1 MAELIALPLIG
12 VIAVFAAVRVIVERK
27 TGRKLPYLNVM
38 NFAIA
43 GSLVLLLDHPLSL
56 VAAAAYFV
64 GSTLEAN
71 AIASTYA
78 QNGRGG
84 E

>member
-1 MAELIALPLIG
+1 VIALY
-12 VIAVFAAVRVIVERK
+12 VVAAIAVFAAARAILERN
-27 TGRKLPYLNVM
+27 TGRRFPYANVL
-38 NFAIA
+38 NFAVA
-43 GSLVLLLDHPLSL
+43 GSLVLLLDHPITL

-78 QNGRGG
+78 GG
-84 E
+84 VKR

>member
-1 MAELIALPLIG
+1 MIALYL
-12 VIAVFAAVRVIVERK
+12 VAAVAVFAAIRAIVEK
-27 TGRKLPYLNVM
+27 NTGRKLPYTNVM
-38 NFAIA
+38 NFAVA
-43 GSLVLLLDHPLSL
+43 GALVLLLDHPLSI

-78 QNGRGG
+78 GG
-84 E
+84 MKR

>member
-1 MAELIALPLIG
+1 MIALYL
-12 VIAVFAAVRVIVERK
+12 VAALAVFAAIRAAVEK
-27 TGRKLPYLNVM
+27 NTGRKLPYVNVM
-38 NFAIA
+38 NFAVA
-43 GSLVLLLDHPLSL
+43 GAIVLLLNHPLAL

-78 QNGRGG
+78 GG
-84 E
+84 ERRG

>member
-1 MAELIALPLIG
+1 MAELIALYICG
-12 VIAVFAAVRVIVERK
+12 VVALFAAARTLIEPDPY
-27 TGRKLPYLNVM
+27 RKLPYLNVL

-43 GSLVLLLDHPLSL
+43 GLIVLVLDHPLSL

-71 AIASTYA
+71 AIASARAGVT
-78 QNGRGG
+78 GDD
-84 E
+84 

>member
-1 MAELIALPLIG
+1 
-12 VIAVFAAVRVIVERK
+12 
-27 TGRKLPYLNVM
+27 M
-38 NFAIA
+38 NFAVA
-43 GSLVLLLDHPLSL
+43 GALVLLLDHPLSL

-78 QNGRGG
+78 GG
-84 E
+84 VKR

>member
-1 MAELIALPLIG
+1 MIALY
-12 VIAVFAAVRVIVERK
+12 VVAAIAVYAAARAILERN
-27 TGRKLPYLNVM
+27 TGRRFPYANVL
-38 NFAIA
+38 NFAVA
-43 GSLVLLLDHPLSL
+43 GSLVLLLDHPITL

-78 QNGRGG
+78 GRMKR
-84 E
+84 

>member
-1 MAELIALPLIG
+1 MIALYLVA
-12 VIAVFAAVRVIVERK
+12 VIAVFAVIRATVEK
-27 TGRKLPYLNVM
+27 NTGRKLPYVNVM

-43 GSLVLLLDHPLSL
+43 GALVMLLDHPLSI

-78 QNGRGG
+78 GG
-84 E
+84 VRRE

>member
-1 MAELIALPLIG
+1 MIALSI
-12 VIAVFAAVRVIVERK
+12 VAAVAVFAVVRALIEK
-27 TGRKLPYLNVM
+27 NTGRKLPYVNVM

-43 GSLVLLLDHPLSL
+43 GALVLLLDHPLTL

-71 AIASTYA
+71 AIASTT
-78 QNGRGG
+78 QEG
-84 E
+84 

>member
-1 MAELIALPLIG
+1 MIALYL
-12 VIAVFAAVRVIVERK
+12 VAALAVFAAIRATLEK
-27 TGRKLPYLNVM
+27 NTGRKLPYVNVM

-43 GSLVLLLDHPLSL
+43 ASIVLLLNHPLSL

-78 QNGRGG
+78 GG
-84 E
+84 ERHG

>member
-1 MAELIALPLIG
+1 VADLIALYI
-12 VIAVFAAVRVIVERK
+12 VAAVAVYAVARVVLERRI
-27 TGRKLPYLNVM
+27 GRKLPYVNVM

-43 GSLVLLLDHPLSL
+43 GSLVLLLEHPLTL

-78 QNGRGG
+78 GGDRRG
-84 E
+84 

>member
-1 MAELIALPLIG
+1 MAELIALYVLG
-12 VIAVFAAVRVIVERK
+12 AVAAFAVVRVIVERN

-43 GSLVLLLDHPLSL
+43 GSLVLLLQHPLSL
-56 VAAAAYFV
+56 AAAAAYFV

-78 QNGRGG
+78 GVATR
-84 E
+84 

>member
-1 MAELIALPLIG
+1 
-12 VIAVFAAVRVIVERK
+12 
-27 TGRKLPYLNVM
+27 M
-38 NFAIA
+38 NFAVA
-43 GSLVLLLDHPLSL
+43 GAIVLLLDHPLAL

-78 QNGRGG
+78 GG
-84 E
+84 ERRG

>member
-1 MAELIALPLIG
+1 MIALYIIAA
-12 VIAVFAAVRVIVERK
+12 IAVFAAARAIIERN
-27 TGRKLPYLNVM
+27 TGRRFPYANVM

-43 GSLVLLLDHPLSL
+43 GSLVLLLDHPLTL

-78 QNGRGG
+78 GG
-84 E
+84 ERRG

>member
-1 MAELIALPLIG
+1 VAELIALYLAAA
-12 VIAVFAAVRVIVERK
+12 IAVFAVVRVFLERK
-27 TGRKLPYLNVM
+27 PGRKLPYLNVM

-43 GSLVLLLDHPLSL
+43 GSLVLLLQHPLSL

-78 QNGRGG
+78 GG
-84 E
+84 PKRDG

>member
-1 MAELIALPLIG
+1 MIALSI
-12 VIAVFAAVRVIVERK
+12 VAAVAVFAVVRALIEK
-27 TGRKLPYLNVM
+27 NTGRKLPYVNVM

-43 GSLVLLLDHPLSL
+43 GALVLLLDHPLTL

-78 QNGRGG
+78 G
-84 E
+84 EVKR

>member
-1 MAELIALPLIG
+1 MIALYLVA
-12 VIAVFAAVRVIVERK
+12 VIAVFAVIRATVERN
-27 TGRKLPYLNVM
+27 TGRKLPYVNVM

-43 GSLVLLLDHPLSL
+43 GALVLLLDHPLTL
-56 VAAAAYFV
+56 VAAAAYFI

-78 QNGRGG
+78 GGVRRG
-84 E
+84 

>member
-1 MAELIALPLIG
+1 MIALYL
-12 VIAVFAAVRVIVERK
+12 VAALAVFAAIRATLEK
-27 TGRKLPYLNVM
+27 NTGRKLPYVNVM

-43 GSLVLLLDHPLSL
+43 ASIVLLLNHPLSL

-78 QNGRGG
+78 GG
-84 E
+84 GNQ

>member
-1 MAELIALPLIG
+1 MIALYLVA
-12 VIAVFAAVRVIVERK
+12 VIAVFAVIRATIEK
-27 TGRKLPYLNVM
+27 NTGRKLPYVNVM
-38 NFAIA
+38 NFAFA
-43 GSLVLLLDHPLSL
+43 GALVMLLDHPLSL

-78 QNGRGG
+78 GG
-84 E
+84 VRRE

>member
-1 MAELIALPLIG
+1 VIALYL
-12 VIAVFAAVRVIVERK
+12 VAAVAVFAVARALIEK
-27 TGRKLPYLNVM
+27 NTGRKLPYVNVM
-38 NFAIA
+38 NFAVA
-43 GSLVLLLDHPLSL
+43 GALVLLLDHPLSL

-78 QNGRGG
+78 GG
-84 E
+84 GVKR

>member
-1 MAELIALPLIG
+1 VIAPYL
-12 VIAVFAAVRVIVERK
+12 VAVVAVFAALRAVLEK
-27 TGRKLPYLNVM
+27 NTGRKLPYANVM

-43 GSLVLLLDHPLSL
+43 ASIVLLLNHPLSL

-78 QNGRGG
+78 GGRKQ
-84 E
+84 

>member
-1 MAELIALPLIG
+1 MIALY
-12 VIAVFAAVRVIVERK
+12 VVAAIAVFAAARAILERN
-27 TGRKLPYLNVM
+27 TGRRFPYANVL
-38 NFAIA
+38 NFAVA
-43 GSLVLLLDHPLSL
+43 GSLVLLLDHPITL

-78 QNGRGG
+78 GG
-84 E
+84 VKR